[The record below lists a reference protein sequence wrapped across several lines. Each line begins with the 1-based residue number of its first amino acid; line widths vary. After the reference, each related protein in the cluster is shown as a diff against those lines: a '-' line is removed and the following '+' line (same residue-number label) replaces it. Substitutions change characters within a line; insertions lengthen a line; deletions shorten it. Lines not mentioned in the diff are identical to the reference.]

1 MNHKLIAIDLDGTL
15 LNKQNL
21 LTPFSCEILQRLS
34 REGFTLILASGR
46 PYRSLAPFY
55 QAVGLTTPL
64 IAYNGIHVFNPSDPS
79 FPEQKRTFPK
89 KDVIAIAEELGNKIT
104 SFLCEGDQAIYLSRE
119 DAYLAHYFPYQ
130 AYPHQI
136 GKIPTI
142 LHEDVYAM
150 VFRSSHANVPFLKA
164 SVEARDSIAFRQ
176 WTSSFYSEAYYRGV
190 DKGSALAYLKRVLGF
205 EKEDVYAF
213 GDSLNDLEML
223 LEAGHP
229 YAVFHC
235 KSPLLSSKF
244 PLTKKGNDR
253 DGVAL
258 MLQELFL

>member
-15 LNKQNL
+15 LNKHNV
-21 LTPFSCEILQRLS
+21 LTPFSCDILKRLAAA
-34 REGFTLILASGR
+34 GFTLILASGR

-55 QAVGLTTPL
+55 QAIGLKTPI
-64 IAYNGIHVFNPSDPS
+64 IAYNGIHVFNPSDPT
-79 FPEQKRTFPK
+79 FPELKRTFPK
-89 KDVIAIAEELGNKIT
+89 KDAIAIAQEAGDKIT
-104 SFLCEGDQAIYLSRE
+104 SFLCEGDQAIYLSRD
-119 DAYLAHYFPYQ
+119 DAYLAHYFPYEN
-130 AYPHQI
+130 YPHRI
-136 GKIPTI
+136 GKIPEI
-142 LHEDVYAM
+142 LTEDVYAM

-164 SVEARDSIAFRQ
+164 KVEAHDAIAFRQ

-190 DKGSALAYLKRVLGF
+190 DKGSALVYLKQVLGF
-205 EKEDVYAF
+205 EKDDVYAF

-244 PLTKKGNDR
+244 PVTKKGNDR